1 MLKNVPAVLSPDLLK
16 ALCSIGHASKILI
29 ADGNC
34 DINYLGKPNCFRV
47 RCDGVSGSDLLR
59 AILKVIHVDVDI
71 DDPIRVNEPGP
82 GIERPSCYKKYDEVV
97 KESDEFE
104 RIRYGGIH
112 YMGGEFWAD
121 CMDYDLVIATG
132 ERDLFGN
139 IYIQKGVV
147 YPYEA
152 Q

>member
-1 MLKNVPAVLSPDLLK
+1 MLKNVPACLSPDLLR

-47 RCDGVSGSDLLR
+47 RADGVSGATLLE

-71 DDPIRVNEPGP
+71 DDPVRVNINAPGTP
-82 GIERPSCYKKYDEVV
+82 TPACYKEYDAVV
-97 KESDEFE
+97 AASDEAD

-112 YMGGEFWAD
+112 YMGDEFWD
-121 CMDYDLVIATG
+121 DYMNYDLVIASG
-132 ERDLFGN
+132 ERSLFGN
-139 IYIQKGVV
+139 IYIQKGVI
-147 YPYEA
+147 YPEE
-152 Q
+152 